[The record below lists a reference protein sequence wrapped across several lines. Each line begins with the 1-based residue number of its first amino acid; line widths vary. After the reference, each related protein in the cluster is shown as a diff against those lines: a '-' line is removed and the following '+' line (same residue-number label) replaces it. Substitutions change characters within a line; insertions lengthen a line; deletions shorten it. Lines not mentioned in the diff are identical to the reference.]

1 MEGQNNSG
9 VVEVSETYMTT
20 RQMVAEIRKDVK
32 DLVAWKNRLIGA
44 ATLATTTAFVALVA
58 AVLK

>member
-1 MEGQNNSG
+1 MTEQSSG
-9 VVEVSETYMTT
+9 AVELGEAYMTT

-44 ATLATTTAFVALVA
+44 ATLATSTAFIALIA